1 MDVGVFLAPL
11 EAVLTPVAHGLLALS
26 EADPISFFFSPESK
40 LDGFVSGVTVNVPL
54 SSKAD
59 RTVLELGAP

>member
-1 MDVGVFLAPL
+1 
-11 EAVLTPVAHGLLALS
+11 VLTPVAHGLLALS